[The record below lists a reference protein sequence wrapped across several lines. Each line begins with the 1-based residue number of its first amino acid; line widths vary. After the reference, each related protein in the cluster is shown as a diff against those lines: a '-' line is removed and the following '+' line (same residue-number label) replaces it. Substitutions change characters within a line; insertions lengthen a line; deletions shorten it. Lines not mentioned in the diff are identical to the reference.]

1 MNTYL
6 SDKIRIISL
15 ITMVLLTYVHAYT
28 FPSNVFAG
36 EAWSLEGLNFAL
48 QYTIS
53 QGLAR
58 FRIPFFFIL
67 SGYFYFRALART
79 DGSFLAQFTKRAR
92 TIALPYVLWSLFGLA
107 LYALLQWPS
116 AWRAFF
122 PHNPVW
128 GLSPM
133 EVLEKVLINPI
144 PYQLWFLRD
153 LMVLFALA
161 PLIFH
166 TLRWLGIWTLAIPF
180 ITWSLEVDLVILAN
194 ESLPFFTAGAWLALG
209 GPRHEPSLGR
219 RTRLAVVVSWFLLVL
234 VKTVVVIFHSVDP
247 EMLKQIHHLAVLHG
261 LIAVWVGY
269 DLVVKGRD
277 MSNSLL
283 ARLAPHGFFLYAAH
297 EPLLTLIKQ
306 GLFLYLGRSPLSE
319 LLVYSVA
326 PILAMTVVFMVGRTL
341 MEHAPRFYGLLTGG
355 RGMPAM
361 KRSLPLHTR
370 VAA

>member
-1 MNTYL
+1 MNSYL

-28 FPSNVFAG
+28 FPSNVFTG
-36 EAWSLEGLNFAL
+36 DAWSLEGLNFAV

-58 FRIPFFFIL
+58 FRIPLFFIL

-92 TIALPYVLWSLFGLA
+92 TIALPYLLWSLFGLA
-107 LYALLQWPS
+107 LYMLLQWPTT
-116 AWRAFF
+116 WRAFF

-128 GLSPM
+128 GLSPV
-133 EVLEKVLINPI
+133 ELLDKLLVHPI

-153 LMVLFALA
+153 LMVLFMLA
-161 PLIFH
+161 PVIFH
-166 TLRWLGIWTLAIPF
+166 ALRWLGVWTLAFPF
-180 ITWSLEVDLVILAN
+180 ITWCLEVDLIILAN
-194 ESLPFFTAGAWLALG
+194 ESLPFFMAGAWLALS
-209 GPRHEPSLGR
+209 GPSREPSLGR
-219 RTRLAVVVSWFLLVL
+219 RTRLVIVISWILLVL
-234 VKTVVVIFHSVDP
+234 VKTAVVLFHTVDP
-247 EMLKQIHHLAVLHG
+247 EVLKQIHHLAVLHG

-277 MSNSLL
+277 MSDTLL
-283 ARLAPHGFFLYAAH
+283 FRLAPHGFFLYAAH

-306 GLFLYLGRSPLSE
+306 GLFLYLGHAPLRE
-319 LLVYSVA
+319 LLVYFMV
-326 PILAMTVVFMVGRTL
+326 PILTMTVVFMVGRTL
-341 MEHAPRFYGLLTGG
+341 MQHAPRFYGLLTGG
-355 RGMPAM
+355 RGMPAVN
-361 KRSLPLHTR
+361 KRVELQAR